1 MSFSSQTRERDRQY
15 RPPQDGNQNGRQHQN
30 GNNYNRNNSHN
41 RNHNNDQ
48 SHQSNNQSY
57 NNNNNTSNPTRHFN
71 TLPTQSN
78 STVEIETDPK
88 ILQSRQDGIAH
99 VKTSR
104 GYESY
109 LLAVPKNQRDKSKKH
124 ANHPITPPFTHKLS
138 KRRYKGY
145 FDQWV
150 GLLHGWDDN
159 KQGYDSLIDMKAGR
173 INNLMKTAGNGGDD
187 DDDDGGNRNNEGKD
201 FDSFSLDPNGSKNVH
216 DEVEED
222 EDEALAAAL
231 RLAEE
236 L

>member
-1 MSFSSQTRERDRQY
+1 MSFPSQTRERDRQY

-30 GNNYNRNNSHN
+30 HNRNNDK
-41 RNHNNDQ
+41 NNNQ
-48 SHQSNNQSY
+48 NNNQSY
-57 NNNNNTSNPTRHFN
+57 NNNNTSNPTRHFN

-99 VKTSR
+99 VKTSS

-150 GLLHGWDDN
+150 GLLHGWDNN
-159 KQGYDSLIDMKAGR
+159 KQGYDSLNDMKAGR
-173 INNLMKTAGNGGDD
+173 INNLIKTAGN
-187 DDDDGGNRNNEGKD
+187 DDDGGNGNGNDEDKD
-201 FDSFSLDPNGSKNVH
+201 FNSFSFDRSGSKNVR

-231 RLAEE
+231 RLAEQ